1 MLIHHN
7 LLNKF
12 KDEITSITNLAA
24 TAALTTVDN
33 KIPNVN
39 DLVQK
44 ADYNEDI
51 KDIKDKYFTR
61 PDCNKFTNNILDAKI
76 ATKKLMNQV

>member
-1 MLIHHN
+1 M
-7 LLNKF
+7 
-12 KDEITSITNLAA
+12 S
-24 TAALTTVDN
+24 N

-44 ADYNEDI
+44 ADCNEET

-76 ATKKLMNQV
+76 ATKKLMNKV

>member
-1 MLIHHN
+1 M
-7 LLNKF
+7 
-12 KDEITSITNLAA
+12 
-24 TAALTTVDN
+24 DN